1 MSSPLRDPPSFSQA
15 LRGFVSLAD
24 KTARGRA
31 AYRAAILVTLFTS
44 ALGYVVFFL
53 VWRELYRS
61 GTASALMPKAEL
73 FAYLLVAFVLNFVLS
88 LQVESRFGQRLRQGL
103 IASDLL
109 RPLGFMQFQLAQA
122 VGDVLINLLFALP
135 VYAVGYLFLGGDVLP
150 PHASAWA
157 LGVVSVALALLVNFA
172 ISYLLVQLSFV
183 TQTLYGV
190 YFARAAMHQ
199 AFSGVAA
206 PLATFPGALGAWA
219 SVMPFRHVIETPA
232 RILLGQAVP
241 AEIPMLLCGQLAWG
255 LGLLAVSSAIFHG
268 VLRRHQIQGG

>member
-1 MSSPLRDPPSFSQA
+1 MSVPLRDPPSFAQA
-15 LRGFVSLAD
+15 LRGFVSLVD

-73 FAYLLVAFVLNFVLS
+73 FSYLLVAFVLNFLLS
-88 LQVESRFGQRLRQGL
+88 LQVENRFAQRLRQGL
-103 IASDLL
+103 ITSDLL
-109 RPLGFMQFQLAQA
+109 RPLGFMPFQLAQA
-122 VGDVLINLLFALP
+122 VGDVVMNLLFALP
-135 VYAVGYLFLGGDVLP
+135 VYAAGYFFLGSDVLP
-150 PHASAWA
+150 RDASALT
-157 LGVVSVALALLVNFA
+157 LGVVSVALALLVNFS

-190 YFARAAMHQ
+190 YFARAALHQ

-206 PLATFPGALGAWA
+206 PLSTFPALLGVWA
-219 SVMPFRHVIETPA
+219 SAMPFRHVIETPA
-232 RILLGQAVP
+232 RILLGQAAP
-241 AEIPMLLCGQLAWG
+241 AEIPRLLLAQLAWG
-255 LGLLAVSSAIFHG
+255 VGLLALSSAIFHS